1 MKTGHLHDLWAAPD
15 NNRLTSKQF
24 SFRLPVHVAAKIAAL
39 CEMYP
44 HKNRT
49 QIVADLLCAALDD
62 LEKSLP
68 EALGE
73 PISGEDERVEVMVAE
88 HQGYEYQP
96 LFHLGGPRG
105 KFRNI
110 ANRHF
115 AELEEELGNAKPNSL
130 FPELF
135 RSEADFKR

>member
-1 MKTGHLHDLWAAPD
+1 MKTAHLHDLWASPD
-15 NNRLTSKQF
+15 NSRLTSKQF

-39 CEMYP
+39 CEIYP

-49 QIVADLLCAALDD
+49 QIVADLLSSALDD

-68 EALGE
+68 QELGE
-73 PISGEDERVEVMVAE
+73 PISHEEESIERKVAE
-88 HQGYEYQP
+88 HQGYDYKP

-105 KFRNI
+105 KFRHV

-115 AELEEELGNAKPNSL
+115 AELESELGNANPNPL
-130 FPELF
+130 FPEIWLT
-135 RSEADFKR
+135 EADSIR